1 MFMFFLHRKQ
11 ISLFDK
17 RNNNLY
23 EFKVM
28 RLQIFEV
35 LRIQKRGLSLFVVIK
50 VCSAD
55 IVSIL

>member
-1 MFMFFLHRKQ
+1 MFFLHRKQ

-17 RNNNLY
+17 GDNNLY
-23 EFKVM
+23 EFNVK

-50 VCSAD
+50 VCLAD
-55 IVSIL
+55 IV